1 MARPRI
7 DDAEGRAAVAAIAAA
22 RGDADARLESETLAL
37 AARYTLQLLAEAAPG
52 RSVEVRVPPFGA
64 VQIVEGVRHT
74 RGTPPNVV
82 ELDAHTLLEIATGG
96 TSRRSSRL
104 TFPERKLGRRAGRG
118 PSGMCYFAM
127 KPASTGSVTPLT

>member
-37 AARYTLQLLAEAAPG
+37 AARYTLQLLAEVAPG

-96 TSRRSSRL
+96 TSWSQAS
-104 TFPERKLGRRAGRG
+104 EAGRVRA
-118 PSGMCYFAM
+118 SGSRSDLSALF
-127 KPASTGSVTPLT
+127 PLDLP

>member
-64 VQIVEGVRHT
+64 VQIVEVVRHT

-96 TSRRSSRL
+96 TSWSQAS
-104 TFPERKLGRRAGRG
+104 EAGRVRA
-118 PSGMCYFAM
+118 SGSRSDLSALF
-127 KPASTGSVTPLT
+127 PLDLP

>member
-7 DDAEGRAAVAAIAAA
+7 DDAEGLSAVRTVTAAPPDAS
-22 RGDADARLESETLAL
+22 RGDADAPPPRETLAL
-37 AARYTLQLLAEAAPG
+37 AVRYALQLLAEAAPG

-82 ELDAHTLLEIATGG
+82 ELDAQTFLAIATGG
-96 TSRRSSRL
+96 LSWSQASQ
-104 TFPERKLGRRAGRG
+104 AGRVRA
-118 PSGMCYFAM
+118 SGSRSDLSALF
-127 KPASTGSVTPLT
+127 PLELP

>member
-7 DDAEGRAAVAAIAAA
+7 ADAEGRAAVRAVTEA
-22 RGDADARLESETLAL
+22 GSGTTSGEADAPPARETLAL
-37 AARYTLQLLAEAAPG
+37 AVRYALQLLAEAAPG

-82 ELDAHTLLEIATGG
+82 EVDPQTFLEIATGG
-96 TSRRSSRL
+96 LSWSEAS
-104 TFPERKLGRRAGRG
+104 RAGRVRA
-118 PSGMCYFAM
+118 SGSRSDLSALF
-127 KPASTGSVTPLT
+127 PLELP

>member
-96 TSRRSSRL
+96 TSWSQAS
-104 TFPERKLGRRAGRG
+104 EAGRVRA
-118 PSGMCYFAM
+118 SGSRSDLSALF
-127 KPASTGSVTPLT
+127 PLDLP